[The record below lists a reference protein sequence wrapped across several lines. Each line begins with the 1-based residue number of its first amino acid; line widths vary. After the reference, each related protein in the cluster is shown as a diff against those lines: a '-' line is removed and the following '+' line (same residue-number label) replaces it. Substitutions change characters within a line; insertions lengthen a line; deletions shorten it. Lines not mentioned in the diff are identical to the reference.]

1 MPGTKKMT
9 ILTADLCDEFAADI
23 QVADPVLRIYGGQ
36 RNFGGQV
43 VTLRVF
49 EDNLLLRSSLEE
61 PGVDRVLVV
70 DGGASQRCALLGGNI
85 ARLAFEN
92 GWSGVVI
99 NGCIRDRKEVD
110 ATDIGIRALHTC
122 PRKSNKQGLGEKD
135 VDLFFAG
142 MDVRPGDYLFA
153 DEDGIVVSGRDLS
166 QPVAEAK

>member
-1 MPGTKKMT
+1 MT

-23 QVADPVLRIYGGQ
+23 QVADPVFRIYGS
-36 RNFGGQV
+36 RRRFGGQV
-43 VTLRVF
+43 TTLRTF

-61 PGVDRVLVV
+61 PGLDRVLVV
-70 DGGASQRCALLGGNI
+70 DAGASQRCALLGGNI
-85 ARLAFEN
+85 ASLASKN

-99 NGCIRDRKEVD
+99 NGCIRDKEEVD
-110 ATDIGIRALHTC
+110 ATDIGVRALNTC
-122 PRKSNKQGLGEKD
+122 PRKSRKQGVGEKD

-166 QPVAEAK
+166 KSVDEAR